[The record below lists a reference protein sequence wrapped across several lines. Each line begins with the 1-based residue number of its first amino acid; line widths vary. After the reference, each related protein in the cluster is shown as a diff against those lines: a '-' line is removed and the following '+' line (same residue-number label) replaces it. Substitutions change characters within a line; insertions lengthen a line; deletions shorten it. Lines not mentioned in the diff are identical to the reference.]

1 VRVLAIG
8 AHPDDLEL
16 QCAGTL
22 AKYAEAGHHVVMCC
36 AACGDTGHYSIPP
49 EELAETR
56 HAEAQSSADLIGAE
70 LIWLGLHDHHVYA
83 EDPETRSLFVDAMRG
98 ANPDVVIA
106 HHPADY
112 MSDHVAAGQL
122 AVYATW
128 AVASPHLVTD
138 RPSIEKEPRVL
149 YMETFLG
156 VGFEPL
162 EYVDITDYMETK
174 LAMMSQHVSQISWLQ
189 EHGDLDVLEQI
200 EIAGRFR
207 GYQCGVRY
215 AEGFV
220 PHRAANRQVTR
231 RLLP

>member
-1 VRVLAIG
+1 MRVLAVG

-22 AKYAEAGHHVVMCC
+22 AKYAEAGHQVVMCC
-36 AACGDTGHYSIPP
+36 VARGDAGHYRIPP
-49 EELAETR
+49 DELAEVR
-56 HAEAQSSADLIGAE
+56 HAEAGYSADLIGAE
-70 LIWLGLHDHHVYA
+70 LMWLGLHDHQVFS
-83 EDPETRSLFVDAMRG
+83 EDPETRSRFVDLMRQ

-122 AVYATW
+122 AVYASW
-128 AVASPHLVTD
+128 AVASPNYETAH
-138 RPSIEKEPRVL
+138 PPIEKEPRVF
-149 YMETFLG
+149 YMETLLG
-156 VGFEPL
+156 VGFEPQ
-162 EYVDITDYMETK
+162 EYVDITDHMETK
-174 LAMMSQHVSQISWLQ
+174 LAMMSQHARQITWLK

-200 EIAGRFR
+200 ETAARFR
-207 GYQCGVRY
+207 GYQCGVRF

-220 PHRAANRQVTR
+220 PHRAANRQVPR

>member
-22 AKYAEAGHHVVMCC
+22 TKYAEAGHQVVMCC
-36 AACGDTGHYSIPP
+36 VACGDTGHYRIPAK
-49 EELAETR
+49 ELAETR
-56 HAEAQSSADLIGAE
+56 HVEAQSSADVIGAE

-83 EDPETRSLFVDAMRG
+83 EDPETRSLFVDMMRR
-98 ANPDVVIA
+98 ANPDLVIA

-128 AVASPHLVTD
+128 AVASPHYVTAHPAIG
-138 RPSIEKEPRVL
+138 REPRVL
-149 YMETFLG
+149 YMETYLG
-156 VGFEPL
+156 IGFQPQ
-162 EYVDITDYMETK
+162 EYVDITDHMGTK
-174 LAMMSQHVSQISWLQ
+174 LAMMSQHASQISWLK

-200 EIAGRFR
+200 ETAGRFR
-207 GYQCGVRY
+207 GYQSGVRY

-220 PHRAANRQVTR
+220 PHRAANRQATR